1 MQHTFS
7 KENVERQ
14 EEKKWHKNNSSKSN
28 GIIPI
33 PQQHKTVTKRHYW
46 LREKIV
52 LRDFRFPLKLDV
64 FN

>member
-14 EEKKWHKNNSSKSN
+14 EEKKWHKNNSSESN

-33 PQQHKTVTKRHYW
+33 LEQHKKVTKQ
-46 LREKIV
+46 
-52 LRDFRFPLKLDV
+52 
-64 FN
+64 